1 MRKYSEEE
9 KLKYCQGFKKCTMPI
24 TEYAVKMKIP
34 PEELK
39 HWLKEY
45 KEPPAFGAIKL
56 SEVFKETTTNKVQP
70 KFKISTET
78 IKIEIL
84 ENYER
89 DSLMNM
95 VKTEYKMNPYQ
106 KAAFLFCNR
115 KRTSIKLLC
124 YDRNGFILAQKTLLD
139 VSKYKFKWP
148 KNEKELGQITHEQLR
163 WLLSGLQINPKTYF
177 NDIDIENDKIA
188 I

>member
-1 MRKYSEEE
+1 MLNKLVEDIPKIYLVYGPTDFRKQIAS
-9 KLKYCQGFKKCTMPI
+9 
-24 TEYAVKMKIP
+24 
-34 PEELK
+34 
-39 HWLKEY
+39 
-45 KEPPAFGAIKL
+45 L
-56 SEVFKETTTNKVQP
+56 S
-70 KFKISTET
+70 
-78 IKIEIL
+78 
-84 ENYER
+84 
-89 DSLMNM
+89 NM
-95 VKTEYKMNPYQ
+95 VKEKYKMNPYQ

-148 KNEKELGQITHEQLR
+148 RNEKELGQISHEQFR

-177 NDIDIENDKIA
+177 NDIEIDENKIA